1 MRGVLLTAGV
11 AVMAMAASGVVV
23 RDDGELVRI
32 SRDGE
37 TVPFAEFRMGERSAN
52 CEIAVRGEKDSPFVF
67 IDVTP
72 KGGKVSV
79 VTLPRIALKGVDPKA
94 WKAVGSGGVIG
105 LDKTTGSYCFCALGE
120 VKTRKGYVAAWLTD
134 EWASGSVFFN
144 AKGVTGK
151 AEYGPMVVPKHAAPR
166 TDTFVFGAF
175 DDVRLGLE
183 TYADEVAKRHGIRLK
198 EQVSGFCTW
207 YCDKGGYGHPKKEG
221 GACSESETREFIDKV
236 VELGLEKWG
245 FGYYQI
251 DDKWQAGHKE
261 HLGPRMLFDRV
272 RRDGPYPNGLKPTVD
287 YVTGKGFLAGVWYMP
302 FSGDPTDPEWANRK
316 DLFVKSAVTSP
327 ANDGIGPYHLEQKKG
342 EPYVTPFGSGALD
355 ASNLKTV
362 DYIRETAARITKDW
376 GFRMIKY
383 DGMYSGMGADLGFGD
398 WYAEEALDRVA
409 FADPGMSNAQAYRH
423 GVRAMREG
431 CAEGTRILACNVA
444 QNARGIAV
452 SYGLV
457 DLLRIGG
464 DNGPID
470 CFPGRYMAGPLRGSP
485 RYFLNGRVWYN
496 DPDPVYVRDAVPV
509 GRARLMAT
517 WTSLG
522 GLLYNFSDW
531 LPWLSAERVEILRRT
546 MAPHRHPK
554 EVRPVDYLATTTN
567 NVWKLAVGDYAVF
580 GLYNWDTNTTMKVD
594 YDLDYADLDPAKT
607 YVGFDFWND
616 RFVPSFKGRFVF
628 DVPVD
633 DCRVIAVRAL
643 DGETP
648 VLVSTSRHVASPVI
662 DVTGEAWDAAT
673 KTLSGT
679 SKTVP
684 GEAYELRIWVPD
696 GCRAI
701 SSGNGKVL
709 QNGSELRVIF
719 ADCNETLN
727 WRIRFE

>member
-1 MRGVLLTAGV
+1 MK
-11 AVMAMAASGVVV
+11 
-23 RDDGELVRI
+23 RI
-32 SRDGE
+32 SILAVLASCAAFGGTVVDNDGE
-37 TVPFAEFRMGERSAN
+37 TVRVRRDGESAAFAEFRLCERSSN
-52 CEIAVRGEKDSPFVF
+52 CEIAVRTEKDSPFVF
-67 IDVTP
+67 VDVTP
-72 KGGKVSV
+72 KAGKVSV
-79 VTLPRIALKGVDPKA
+79 ANLPRIALKGINAKT

-105 LDKTTGSYCFCALGE
+105 LDKVTGSYGFCALGD

-134 EWASGSVFFN
+134 EWASGSVFFD
-144 AKGVTGK
+144 ARGVTGK
-151 AEYGPMVVPKHAAPR
+151 AEYGPMVVPAGAAPR

-175 DDVRLGLE
+175 DDVRFGLE
-183 TYADEVAKRHGIRLK
+183 AYADEVAKRHGIRLQK
-198 EQVSGFCTW
+198 QVSGFCTW
-207 YCDKGGYGHPKKEG
+207 YCDKGGYGHPKGEG

-236 VELGLEKWG
+236 VELGLAKWG
-245 FGYYQI
+245 FDYYQI

-261 HLGPRMLFDRV
+261 VLGPRMLFDRV
-272 RRDGPYPNGLKPTVD
+272 RTDGPYPNGMKPTVD
-287 YVTGKGFLAGVWYMP
+287 YINAKGFIAGVWYMP

-327 ANDGIGPYHLEQKKG
+327 GNDGVGPYHLAQKKG

-355 ASNLKTV
+355 SSNPKTA
-362 DYIRETAARITKDW
+362 DYIRETASRITKEW

-383 DGMYSGMGADLGFGD
+383 DGMYSGMAADLGFGN
-398 WYAEEALDRVA
+398 WYAEEALDRVV
-409 FADPGMSNAQAYRH
+409 FADPGMSNAQAYRR
-423 GVRAMREG
+423 GVRTMLEG
-431 CAEGTRILACNVA
+431 CAEGTRLLACNVA

-470 CFPGRYMAGPLRGSP
+470 YFPDRYMAGPLRGSP

-531 LPWLSAERVEILRRT
+531 LPSLSAERVEILKRT

-567 NVWKLAVGDYAVF
+567 NVWKLEVGDYAVY
-580 GLYNWDTNTTMKVD
+580 GLYNWDTNGVLKVD
-594 YDLDYADLDPAKT
+594 YDAAYADLDPAKT
-607 YVGFDFWND
+607 YVGFDFWNN
-616 RFVPSFKGRFVF
+616 RFVPSFKGRFAF

-633 DCRVIAVRAL
+633 DCRVIAVRAT
-643 DGETP
+643 DGTRP

-662 DVTGEAWDAAT
+662 DVTEETWDAAA

-684 GEAYELRIWVPD
+684 GEDYELRIWVP
-696 GCRAI
+696 GGFRCVSA
-701 SSGNGKVL
+701 GAGKVS
-709 QNGSELRVIF
+709 QDGFELRVGF
-719 ADCNETLN
+719 AACGETLD
-727 WRIRFE
+727 WRVAFE

>member
-1 MRGVLLTAGV
+1 MKKLAFAAGAA
-11 AVMAMAASGVVV
+11 AVSMAAFGVVV
-23 RDDGELVRI
+23 EDDGERVRVC
-32 SRDGE
+32 RDGE
-37 TVPFAEFRMGERSAN
+37 TVAFAEFLKGERSAN
-52 CEIAVRGEKDSPFVF
+52 CEIAVRGEKGAPFVF
-67 IDVTP
+67 VDVTP
-72 KGGKVSV
+72 KAGKVSV
-79 VTLPRIALKGVDPKA
+79 ANLPRIALWGVNAKS

-105 LDKTTGSYCFCALGE
+105 LDKTTGSYGFCALGD
-120 VKTRKGYVAAWLTD
+120 VMTRKGYVAAWLTD
-134 EWASGSVFFN
+134 EWASGSVFFD
-144 AKGVTGK
+144 ARGVAGK
-151 AEYGPMVVPKHAAPR
+151 AEYGPMVVGAGDAPR

-183 TYADEVAKRHGIRLK
+183 AYADEVAKRHGIKLRK
-198 EQVSGFCTW
+198 QVSGFCTW
-207 YCDKGGYGHPKKEG
+207 YCDKGGYGHPKGEG

-236 VELGLEKWG
+236 VELGLAKWG
-245 FGYYQI
+245 FDYYQI

-272 RRDGPYPNGLKPTVD
+272 RKDGPYPNGLKPTVD

-327 ANDGIGPYHLEQKKG
+327 ANDGVGPYHLAQKEG

-355 ASNLKTV
+355 ASNPKTV

-383 DGMYSGMGADLGFGD
+383 DGMYSGMAADLGFGN
-398 WYAEEALDRVA
+398 WYGEEALDRVV
-409 FADPGMSNAQAYRH
+409 FADPGMSNAQAYRR
-423 GVRAMREG
+423 GVRAMLEG
-431 CAEGTRILACNVA
+431 CAEGTRLLACNVA

-470 CFPGRYMAGPLRGSP
+470 YFPNRYMAGPLRGSP

-531 LPWLSAERVEILRRT
+531 LPWLSAERVEILKRT
-546 MAPHRHPK
+546 LAPHRHPK

-567 NVWKLAVGDYAVF
+567 NVWKLTVGDYAVY
-580 GLYNWDTNTTMKVD
+580 GLYNWDTNGVLKVD
-594 YDLDYADLDPAKT
+594 YDAAYADLDPAKA

-616 RFVPSFKGRFVF
+616 RFVPSFRGRFAAE
-628 DVPVD
+628 VPQD

-643 DGETP
+643 DGTRP

-662 DVTGEAWDAAT
+662 DVTEERWDAAA
-673 KTLSGT
+673 KTLSGV

-684 GEAYELRIWVPD
+684 GEAYELRVWVPD
-696 GCRAI
+696 GCRCTSAD
-701 SSGNGKVL
+701 GGKVR
-709 QNGSELRVIF
+709 QTGSELRVSF
-719 ADCNETLN
+719 ENPGETLA
-727 WRIRFE
+727 WRLAF